1 QFLHGSFLDPARAP
15 IVPVSALTGAGIGE
29 LRSALVAIAAQT
41 TTKDT
46 GAIFRLPI
54 DRVFTMKGFG
64 TVVTGTL
71 VSGSL
76 KKDDEVEIFP
86 AGKRVRV
93 RGVQV
98 HGSASE
104 IAIAG
109 ERTALNLASVAKED
123 LARGM
128 TLAEPGKL
136 RLTRRI
142 DAHVSLLKSA
152 KPLRE

>member
-1 QFLHGSFLDPARAP
+1 DFLRGSFLDPVRAP
-15 IVPVSALTGAGIGE
+15 ILAVSSVTGQGISALK
-29 LRSALVAIAAQT
+29 SSLVDVAAQT
-41 TTKDT
+41 RTKDP
-46 GAIFRLPI
+46 GAMLRLPI

-71 VSGSL
+71 VSGGV
-76 KKDDEVEIFP
+76 KKDDEVEISP
-86 AGKRVRV
+86 AGTRVRV

-98 HGSASE
+98 HGSTAE
-104 IAIAG
+104 RAVAG
-109 ERTALNLASVAKED
+109 ERTALNLVGVAKED

-136 RLTRRI
+136 RLTKRV
-142 DAHVSLLKSA
+142 DANISLLKDA